1 MSRLAWTQI
10 SLRRQGRLILDRISL
25 QVGAG
30 EMVGLVGPN
39 GAGKTALMRL
49 AVGLDHPS
57 EGQILLDGTAL
68 QKIPPR
74 ERARRMAFL
83 PQQAEAAWP
92 ITAREAVRLGRLP
105 HDDVEGSRRGDH
117 WVHAVETALAAVGM
131 SDHAD
136 QLLTRLSGGERAL
149 VLLARALAVEAGLL
163 LLDEPTANLDP
174 AHQLQVMEILRHRAS
189 QGDAV
194 VVVMHDLALAARC
207 CDRLLVLHQGR
218 LAAQGCGIAILD
230 DPLLRQVFRVTVDR
244 GQIAGQEVFLP
255 RSWVA

>member
-25 QVGAG
+25 QVAAG

-49 AVGLDHPS
+49 AVGLDQPS
-57 EGQILLDGTAL
+57 GGEILLDGEPL
-68 QKIPPR
+68 GKIRPR
-74 ERARRMAFL
+74 DRARRMAFL

-92 ITAREAVRLGRLP
+92 IMVRDAVCLGRLP
-105 HDDVEGSRRGDH
+105 HGDRKEAPVE
-117 WVHAVETALAAVGM
+117 AALAAVGM
-131 SDHAD
+131 MAHAD
-136 QLLTRLSGGERAL
+136 RSLTQLSGGERAL

-174 AHQLQVMEILRHRAS
+174 AHQLQVMEILKRRAD

-218 LAAQGCGIAILD
+218 LAAEGSGAMILD
-230 DPLLRQVFRVTVDR
+230 DPLLREVFRISVDR
-244 GQIAGQEVFLP
+244 GQVAGQEVFLP
-255 RSWVA
+255 SRWVA